1 MSAMKYH
8 RRILMSSGAE
18 ETPHEKAD
26 PLGAAFECGEDVILL
41 TIMHTIKSCSFY
53 HAVLK
58 ILWKLH
64 TKRFWFHVLIGQ
76 RPRTI

>member
-26 PLGAAFECGEDVILL
+26 PLGAAFECGEDVIVPAL
-41 TIMHTIKSCSFY
+41 TFDKHF
-53 HAVLK
+53 ARLK
-58 ILWKLH
+58 AN
-64 TKRFWFHVLIGQ
+64 KR
-76 RPRTI
+76 R